1 MKINIIVIFF
11 LLFHVNV
18 YAQQE
23 DIPFKI
29 GEKLQYKIHYGPIA
43 AGVANFE
50 VKTFQDKFKFI
61 ATGKSTGVFSL
72 FFKVKDHYESIVDKN
87 SLHPIQFYR
96 NVKEGGYKKIENV
109 FFNHK
114 LNQAET
120 TRDTI
125 PLPENPQDI
134 LSMFYYL
141 RTQNYDSLTVEDS
154 IPIQV
159 YLDDNFINSELY
171 YLGNELIKTKF
182 GWIATKKWAPKLETG
197 RIFKDENGM
206 NIWITDDENKIP
218 IKITTKVLVGAIEF
232 DLIKYSGLKEPLKFT
247 KNNKK
252 RDKN

>member
-1 MKINIIVIFF
+1 MKINIIVLFI
-11 LLFHVNV
+11 LLFHFNA
-18 YAQQE
+18 YAQQY
-23 DIPFKI
+23 DIPFKK
-29 GEKLQYKIHYGPIA
+29 GEKLEYKIHYGPIT
-43 AGVANFE
+43 AGVASLEIETLPN
-50 VKTFQDKFKFI
+50 KYKFI
-61 ATGKSTGVFSL
+61 ANGESNRLFSL
-72 FFKVKDHYESIVDKN
+72 FFEVKDFYESIVDKK
-87 SLHPIQFYR
+87 SLHPNQFYR

-141 RTQNYDSLTVEDS
+141 RTQNFDSLKVTDS

-159 YLDDNFINSELY
+159 YLDDNFINSQLY

-182 GWIATKKWAPKLETG
+182 GWIATKKWAPKLKTG

-218 IKITTKVLVGAIEF
+218 IKIKTKVLVGAIEF
-232 DLIKYSGLKEPLKFT
+232 DLIKYSGLKETLKFT
-247 KNNKK
+247 K
-252 RDKN
+252 KN

>member
-1 MKINIIVIFF
+1 MKINTTALFI
-11 LLFHVNV
+11 LLFHFNV
-18 YAQQE
+18 YAQQY
-23 DIPFKI
+23 DIPFIK
-29 GEKLQYKIHYGPIA
+29 GEKLQYKIHYGPIT
-43 AGVANFE
+43 AGTANLE
-50 VKTFQDKFKFI
+50 VETLQNEYKFI
-61 ATGKSTGVFSL
+61 ANGKSNRLFSL
-72 FFKVKDHYESIVDKN
+72 FFEVKDFYQSIVDKK
-87 SLHPIQFYR
+87 SLEPNKFYR

-134 LSMFYYL
+134 LSIFYYL
-141 RTQNYDSLTVEDS
+141 RTQNYESLTIEDS

-197 RIFKDENGM
+197 RIFKDKNGM

-218 IKITTKVLVGAIEF
+218 IKIKTKVLVGAIEF
-232 DLIKYSGLKEPLKFT
+232 DLIRYSGLKEPLKFSM
-247 KNNKK
+247 KN
-252 RDKN
+252 

>member
-1 MKINIIVIFF
+1 MKTNITVLFI
-11 LLFHVNV
+11 LLFHFNIS
-18 YAQQE
+18 AHQNNL
-23 DIPFKI
+23 PFKK
-29 GEKLQYKIHYGPIA
+29 GEKLDYKIHYGPIT
-43 AGVANFE
+43 AGLASLE
-50 VKTFQDKFKFI
+50 IDTLPHKYKFI
-61 ATGKSTGVFSL
+61 ANGESNRLFSL
-72 FFKVKDHYESIVDKN
+72 FFEVKDFYESIVDKK
-87 SLHPIQFYR
+87 SLHPNQFYR

-206 NIWITDDENKIP
+206 NIWITDDKNKIP
-218 IKITTKVLVGAIEF
+218 IKIKTKVLVGAIEF

-247 KNNKK
+247 K
-252 RDKN
+252 KN